1 MQFLSVSHA
10 IYFSCFFFIFLFFYF
25 FIFIFFLSLD
35 VVVSILV
42 GKTYERVDI
51 NALNYRRISDEINYV
66 IQVRTVKLVLP
77 F

>member
-10 IYFSCFFFIFLFFYF
+10 IYFSGFFFIFFIFLFFYF
-25 FIFIFFLSLD
+25 YFFLSLD

-51 NALNYRRISDEINYV
+51 NALNYRRISDEINCHSS
-66 IQVRTVKLVLP
+66 QDS
-77 F
+77 